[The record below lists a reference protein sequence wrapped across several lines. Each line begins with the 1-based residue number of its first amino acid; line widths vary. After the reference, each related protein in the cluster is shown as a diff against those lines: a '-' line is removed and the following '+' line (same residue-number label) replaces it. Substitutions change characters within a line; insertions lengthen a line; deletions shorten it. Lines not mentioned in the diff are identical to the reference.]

1 MEDLQNW
8 DRLMTLFFEKDLIKQ
23 GMYTYWMLWNNR
35 NDYLHNMRCR
45 NPNTLKLIAINRAKE
60 YSETVQGNSTTS
72 HVSKKEWT
80 PPPRNCYKINVDATY
95 NTTTRVARLGAAARD
110 EEVRIGFLAITKVEG
125 IESSL
130 QAETLAI
137 LFRL

>member
-1 MEDLQNW
+1 M
-8 DRLMTLFFEKDLIKQ
+8 
-23 GMYTYWMLWNNR
+23 
-35 NDYLHNMRCR
+35 
-45 NPNTLKLIAINRAKE
+45 
-60 YSETVQGNSTTS
+60 
-72 HVSKKEWT
+72 
-80 PPPRNCYKINVDATY
+80 DATY